1 MAVQSILVG
10 MDWGEATG
18 ALATV
23 APDLAIALG
32 ATIQAVYVEDVEL
45 IRATRMPPV
54 PLLPPMGAIPFDTTS
69 TAELDQKF
77 KREESRLGKLFV
89 QLVADTRIKGSF
101 LVERGDVAE
110 ILVRE
115 SRAHDLLVLGR
126 FSEKA
131 TEPTTLG
138 AHVERIV
145 RKAYCPVL
153 LVPPGSQLGDRL
165 LVAYDGSAGAHH
177 ALAFALPVHRMSAQ
191 AQALGQR
198 GAEVGVVLHQQQA
211 QRSGVG
217 AGVHAV
223 PKWVSKRMPTL
234 RSSGVGSSPPA
245 HTMTAS
251 LRSVCVSSPQRSST
265 CAASMRSTIDPR
277 RSCRRPS
284 AEVVVS
290 VLPPKLPTEVP
301 PSSV

>member
-18 ALATV
+18 ALASV
-23 APDLAIALG
+23 APDLAVALG

-69 TAELDQKF
+69 TAELEAKF

-101 LVERGDVAE
+101 LVERGDVSE

-115 SRAHDLLVLGR
+115 SRAHDLLILGR

-131 TEPTTLG
+131 TEAATLG

-153 LVPPGSQLGDRL
+153 LVPPSCQLGERF

-177 ALAFALPVHRMSAQ
+177 ALAFAVRLARATE
-191 AQALGQR
+191 AR
-198 GAEVGVVLHQQQA
+198 
-211 QRSGVG
+211 
-217 AGVHAV
+217 
-223 PKWVSKRMPTL
+223 VS
-234 RSSGVGSSPPA
+234 
-245 HTMTAS
+245 
-251 LRSVCVSSPQRSST
+251 
-265 CAASMRSTIDPR
+265 
-277 RSCRRPS
+277 
-284 AEVVVS
+284 VVS
-290 VLPPKLPTEVP
+290 IANEESRRHLLEEAEAYLANHGCIGKMIGRQGD
-301 PSSV
+301 PSEQILAEIRGGEYSLLAMGAYGRSRLKEFFGATATHELLRRAPCATLVVGPMED